1 MNSINFRGKSVTP
14 SKVVCVGRNY
24 VEHIQELGNEMP
36 SQMVL
41 FNKPNSAITNEL
53 RFFSQTHRFECE
65 LCYIVASSK
74 IVGVGI
80 GLDLTNKE
88 AQEYAKQKGLPWERA
103 KAFDGSAVLSDFIEF
118 QGELK
123 DLSFELKINGK
134 LQQEGNYDLMIYK
147 PDVILKEIKSFMSL
161 EDNDIIMSGT
171 PKGVGSYKIGDRF
184 EATVFENEKELL
196 KAEWMVL

>member
-1 MNSINFRGKSVTP
+1 MNSINFRGESVTP

-53 RFFSQTHRFECE
+53 RFFSNTHRFECE
-65 LCYIVASSK
+65 LCYIIVSGK
-74 IVGVGI
+74 IAGVGI

-88 AQEYAKQKGLPWERA
+88 AQEYAKEKGLPWERA
-103 KAFDGSAVLSDFIEF
+103 KAFDNSAVLSDFIEF
-118 QGELK
+118 HGDLK

-134 LQQEGNYDLMIYK
+134 LQQEANYELMIYK
-147 PDVILKEIKSFMSL
+147 PDVILKEIESFMTL

-196 KAEWMVL
+196 RVEWVAL

>member
-1 MNSINFRGKSVTP
+1 MNSINFRGESVTP

-53 RFFSQTHRFECE
+53 RFFSNKHRFECE

-88 AQEYAKQKGLPWERA
+88 AQEYAKEKGLPWERA
-103 KAFDGSAVLSDFIEF
+103 KAFDNSAVLSDFIEF
-118 QGELK
+118 HGDLK

-134 LQQEGNYDLMIYK
+134 LQQEANYELMIYK
-147 PDVILKEIKSFMSL
+147 PDVILKEIESFMSL

-171 PKGVGSYKIGDRF
+171 PKGVGNYRVGDKF
-184 EATVFENEKELL
+184 EATIFENEKELL
-196 KAEWMVL
+196 RVEWVAL